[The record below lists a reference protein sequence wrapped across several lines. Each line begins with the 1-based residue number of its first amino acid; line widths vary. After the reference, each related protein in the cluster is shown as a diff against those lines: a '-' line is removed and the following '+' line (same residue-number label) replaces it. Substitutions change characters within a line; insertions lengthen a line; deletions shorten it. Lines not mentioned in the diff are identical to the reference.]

1 MSLRLS
7 LDSWLTRTHILDRPV
22 NYNCL
27 DENLMQSVTIDDDTI
42 RRIDPTLYRYAR
54 RRVGNDDLA
63 RDLVQE
69 TWAAGLKSL
78 DGFAGR
84 AQLSTW
90 LVAIL
95 RRKIIDMHR
104 RNRHLVEIREDHL
117 VSEETE
123 REALDDRATLARV
136 ARELRA
142 LPERERRALTL
153 VDINGVARDE
163 AAESLSVTRN
173 NLRVL
178 LHRARRHLRDL
189 VEAPAPALAA

>member
-1 MSLRLS
+1 
-7 LDSWLTRTHILDRPV
+7 
-22 NYNCL
+22 
-27 DENLMQSVTIDDDTI
+27 MQSALINDEAI
-42 RRIDPTLYRYAR
+42 RRIDPTLFRYAR
-54 RRVGNDDLA
+54 RRVGDDDLA

-69 TWAAGLKSL
+69 TWAAGLRSV

-104 RNRHLVEIREDHL
+104 RSRRMVEIREDHL
-117 VSEETE
+117 VSELSE
-123 REALDDRATLARV
+123 REALDDQATLGRV
-136 ARELRA
+136 AAQLES

-153 VDINGVARDE
+153 VDIHGVERDE
-163 AAESLSVTRN
+163 AAQHLDVTRN

-189 VEAPAPALAA
+189 VQAPVPALAA

>member
-1 MSLRLS
+1 MHSA
-7 LDSWLTRTHILDRPV
+7 
-22 NYNCL
+22 
-27 DENLMQSVTIDDDTI
+27 TIDDASI
-42 RRIDPTLYRYAR
+42 RRIDPTLFRYAR

-69 TWAAGLKSL
+69 TWAAGLRSL

-117 VSEETE
+117 VTQESE

-136 ARELRA
+136 ATQLEA

-153 VDINGVARDE
+153 VDIRGVERDQ
-163 AAESLSVTRN
+163 AAEDLSVTRN

-189 VEAPAPALAA
+189 VQAPAPALAA

>member
-1 MSLRLS
+1 
-7 LDSWLTRTHILDRPV
+7 
-22 NYNCL
+22 
-27 DENLMQSVTIDDDTI
+27 MQTATIDDDTI
-42 RRIDPTLYRYAR
+42 RRIDPTLFRYAR

-69 TWAAGLKSL
+69 TWAAGLRSL

-95 RRKIIDMHR
+95 RRKIVDMHR

-136 ARELRA
+136 ARELEA

-153 VDINGVARDE
+153 VDIHGVARDE

-178 LHRARRHLRDL
+178 LHRARRHLRHL
-189 VEAPAPALAA
+189 IEVPAPAFAA

>member
-1 MSLRLS
+1 
-7 LDSWLTRTHILDRPV
+7 
-22 NYNCL
+22 
-27 DENLMQSVTIDDDTI
+27 MQSATIDDATI
-42 RRIDPTLYRYAR
+42 RRIDPTLFRYAR
-54 RRVGNDDLA
+54 RRVGSDDLA

-69 TWAAGLKSL
+69 TWAAGLRSL
-78 DGFAGR
+78 DSFAGR

-104 RNRHLVEIREDHL
+104 RNRHFVEIRDDHL
-117 VSEETE
+117 VTLETE
-123 REALDDRATLARV
+123 REALDDRATLTRV
-136 ARELRA
+136 ATQLGS

-153 VDINGVARDE
+153 VDIDGVARDE
-163 AAESLSVTRN
+163 AAEDLSVTRN

-189 VEAPAPALAA
+189 VEAQAPAA